1 MEKIEQSNPQSYP
14 FILRGYFFS
23 MGQNE
28 RFSFLYILI
37 VKERIMRKEIE
48 LKGSIYTAKSLAEGM
63 GVSTRLIHYFRNV
76 GKLKSITSGKARFY
90 FMKEDVE
97 EFLKEKG
104 YE

>member
-1 MEKIEQSNPQSYP
+1 MEKIDQLNPQSYP

-37 VKERIMRKEIE
+37 VKEKIMRKEIE

-90 FMKEDVE
+90 FLKEDVE